1 MAQSEGA
8 AWRKFLKPLVG
19 AAVLFFSFV
28 VEKLLDRIIAGR
40 VDKEEKKQ

>member
-1 MAQSEGA
+1 MKKILSIVIGI
-8 AWRKFLKPLVG
+8 
-19 AAVLFFSFV
+19 V